1 VSVDV
6 KEEAGHARV
15 TIQSS
20 PSSVSP
26 SLPPSSHHFLDYAPV
41 KKPMVFMGR
50 QPSRRSV
57 SSQVIC
63 LT

>member
-1 VSVDV
+1 M
-6 KEEAGHARV
+6 HAL
-15 TIQSS
+15 QFSH
-20 PSSVSP
+20 PHPP
-26 SLPPSSHHFLDYAPV
+26 SLPLFPLLLTTFLDYAPV